1 MGMAETAETWIRIDL
16 FCDGL
21 GDDGTCVR
29 GTNGDLDR
37 ISDVAPTAE
46 GARKAILNA
55 AVKSPWRFDP
65 KLDRWLCPECVAVC
79 DADKDLASAS
89 GYAREAGSIA
99 PIDAPPTAPL
109 DPLAA
114 CPK

>member
-29 GTNGDLDR
+29 GANGDLDR

-79 DADKDLASAS
+79 DGGKDLASAS

-99 PIDAPPTAPL
+99 PH
-109 DPLAA
+109 
-114 CPK
+114 